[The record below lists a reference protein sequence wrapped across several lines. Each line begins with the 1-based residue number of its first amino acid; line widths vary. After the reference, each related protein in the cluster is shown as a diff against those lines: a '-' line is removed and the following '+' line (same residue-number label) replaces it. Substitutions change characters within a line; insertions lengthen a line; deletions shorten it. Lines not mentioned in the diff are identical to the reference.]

1 MKKKF
6 NLNLNES
13 QYSNLFKYFSKK
25 LNWEKRI
32 KLKFVKLIQINP
44 ILMLLIFSGN

>member
-1 MKKKF
+1 MNHNIQISLSIF
-6 NLNLNES
+6 L
-13 QYSNLFKYFSKK
+13 KK

-32 KLKFVKLIQINP
+32 KLRFVKLIQINP